1 MPALSTGTGA
11 MLLRRTILA
20 TGALGFLAGAARA
33 QSGAQDAGGGDGI
46 KRIKAAGKIVFA
58 QSGSPAPPL
67 YYHDPETQKPAGFDA
82 EIASLI
88 ARDLGVQAVFE
99 EAGVA
104 ARISGL
110 QAGRYDVALG
120 ATVNTP
126 ARALLVAFTRGY
138 VPYQQVLMLNAAVR
152 AQSAGELNDAKYSIA
167 VAAGSSAEDTARL
180 IFTKAAIKPMPLGEA
195 VQAVVSGAASASLLE
210 LYLAGPFAR
219 SQPGVRLMG
228 GADRPTIV
236 ATEYGCLA
244 VRASDMA
251 LRDWLDN
258 WLYWYETHG
267 VLGAMYDRIMAPAQ
281 RGR

>member
-1 MPALSTGTGA
+1 MPTLSLGSAT
-11 MLLRRTILA
+11 LRRRTILA
-20 TGALGFLAGAARA
+20 MGTAGWLAGAARA
-33 QSGAQDAGGGDGI
+33 QSSSAQESGGGDGI

-82 EIASLI
+82 EIATLI
-88 ARDLGVQAVFE
+88 ARDLGVQPVFE

-104 ARISGL
+104 ARLSGL

-152 AQSAGELNDAKYSIA
+152 VQSPGELNDPKYSIA

-180 IFTKAAIKPMPLGEA
+180 IFTKAAVKPLPLAEA

-219 SQPGVRLMG
+219 SQPGVRLLG

-258 WLYWYETHG
+258 WLYWYDTHG